1 MNMQPHG
8 LKIGNPF
15 APQEPSH
22 GMTTIWVMRDIEEP
36 DILLSDEMDHYD
48 AMRVDLD
55 PRKGAVISRVDAL
68 REVLVTGRGHDDR
81 HLTAP
86 TMIDVTPALKS
97 LTLRDFVDIQSEG
110 FAPGDATARL
120 LDELETQGD
129 PRAGRLR
136 LYEREW
142 SSPDESGRRATAC
155 LHVDEDQLMAW
166 CEKHR
171 PEIHEELLYRKEA
184 HTPSLID

>member
-1 MNMQPHG
+1 MNMQPQG
-8 LKIGNPF
+8 LKIDNPF
-15 APQEPSH
+15 APVEPSH
-22 GMTTIWVMRDIEEP
+22 GMNAMWVMRGIEEP
-36 DILLSDEMDHYD
+36 DVLLSDEMDHYD

-55 PRKGAVISRVDAL
+55 PRKGTVISRVDAL
-68 REVLVTGRGHDDR
+68 HETLVTGRGHDDR

-97 LTLRDFVDIQSEG
+97 LTPQDFVDIQSED
-110 FAPGDATARL
+110 FAPGGATARL

-142 SSPDESGRRATAC
+142 SSPDEAGRRAKAC
-155 LHVDEDQLMAW
+155 LYVDEYQLMAW

-184 HTPSLID
+184 ATPSYTD